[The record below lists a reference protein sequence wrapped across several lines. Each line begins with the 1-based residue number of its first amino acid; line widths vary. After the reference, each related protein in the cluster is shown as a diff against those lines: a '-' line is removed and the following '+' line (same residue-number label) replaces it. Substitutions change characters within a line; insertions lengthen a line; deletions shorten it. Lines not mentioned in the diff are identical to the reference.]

1 MHEFIKNIKI
11 IFKNKNKINILV
23 NVLKINKTYYKIKS
37 NYAIKIIKTIFN
49 HINETVSNLLRKF

>member
-11 IFKNKNKINILV
+11 IFKSKNKINILV
-23 NVLKINKTYYKIKS
+23 HELKINKTNYKIKS
-37 NYAIKIIKTIFN
+37 NYTTKIIKTRFN